1 MNVIG
6 SRPDGWWK
14 DRQGAMVTL
23 VDRLERWAAEGDDVT
38 VVFEQPQSPPIG
50 SSSIMVTHAPAAAP
64 NSGDDEIARLVQ
76 ADAEP
81 REILVV
87 TSDSTLA
94 DRVRAA
100 GATVYPA
107 KRFRQLIDPP

>member
-1 MNVIG
+1 
-6 SRPDGWWK
+6 
-14 DRQGAMVTL
+14 
-23 VDRLERWAAEGDDVT
+23 
-38 VVFEQPQSPPIG
+38 
-50 SSSIMVTHAPAAAP
+50 
-64 NSGDDEIARLVQ
+64 
-76 ADAEP
+76 
-81 REILVV
+81 V